1 MATTQTTYVAF
12 DAQSGRILSVH
23 HGAKDEQEARASLQ
37 HLPRL
42 ADDTYVAQGQLQVMA
57 IPAGAI
63 EPGKQYKID
72 VGRRALVATQEREGV
87 GFGTGSVGR
96 TT

>member
-37 HLPRL
+37 HLPQI
-42 ADDTYVAQGQLQVMA
+42 DETYVAHGQVGVIA
-57 IPAGAI
+57 VSAAAI

-72 VGRRALVATQEREGV
+72 VGRKALVATQEREGV
-87 GFGTGSVGR
+87 AFGVGSAGR